1 MLKNLFNRKVD
12 NELVEVFLRDLQAT
26 TFIKEDKQ
34 IILPFLHSERCSDYV
49 KTYIEY
55 VLAYKQLF
63 DAHCKRLYA
72 ARPKEIDELWNR
84 YVDFLYKNI

>member
-1 MLKNLFNRKVD
+1 MFNKKID
-12 NELVEVFLRDLQAT
+12 EKLMEVFLRDLKST
-26 TFIKEDKQ
+26 TIIREDKQ
-34 IILPFLHSERCSDYV
+34 IVLPFLHSERCSDYV

-55 VLAYKQLF
+55 VCAYQRLF

-72 ARPKEIDELWNR
+72 PTKKELKLLWER

>member
-1 MLKNLFNRKVD
+1 MDKELIEIFLK
-12 NELVEVFLRDLQAT
+12 DLKAT
-26 TFIKEDKQ
+26 TIIKEDRQ
-34 IILPFLHSERCSDYV
+34 IELPFLHSERCSDYV

-63 DAHCKRLYA
+63 DAHCKRLYGA
-72 ARPKEIDELWNR
+72 TSIEIDELWKR

>member
-1 MLKNLFNRKVD
+1 MNKTLIEVCLNDLKV
-12 NELVEVFLRDLQAT
+12 T
-26 TFIKEDKQ
+26 TLIKEDKQ
-34 IILPFLHSERCSDYV
+34 IELPFLHSERCGDYV

-63 DAHCKRLYA
+63 DAHCKRLYGTTTD
-72 ARPKEIDELWNR
+72 EVEELWNR